1 LNNLTESAQ
10 DYIKV
15 LLDLSKKDSKIHS
28 AEVAATLGVS
38 RASVS
43 RAMSMLKD
51 NGYIKKEK
59 YGTISLTKSGLK
71 AANIIKRRNEILTN
85 FMIDILGVNIKVA
98 KEDACRMEHDIS
110 AEAAYKLE
118 EYLEY
123 CAGAKLKAG
132 ICGR

>member
-1 LNNLTESAQ
+1 MNNLTESAQ

-28 AEVAATLGVS
+28 AEVAAILGVS

-43 RAMSMLKD
+43 RAMKVLKD

-59 YGTISLTKSGLK
+59 YGTISLTELGLK
-71 AANIIKRRNEILTN
+71 AANIIKKRNEILTD
-85 FMIDILGVNIKVA
+85 FMINILGVNLNVA

-110 AEAAYKLE
+110 AEAICKLE
-118 EYLEY
+118 EYLENSSR
-123 CAGAKLKAG
+123 AK
-132 ICGR
+132 